1 MSLQHSSEIKRVE
14 VLPSFGEF
22 NNVIKRVVLEIT
34 FTDPELA
41 HPVESKSM
49 MVALL
54 STDDMSNFIDISSVT
69 EAQIIKWTYD
79 FHGGE
84 DNFVGM
90 VSETHSKELSRRME
104 SYGLQKFDLSTQQI
118 VDTPDEFDDLLF

>member
-54 STDDMSNFIDISSVT
+54 STDDMSNFIELEDKYGLMYNIRDSKLAIEKAVEFLRKEGIAKAT
-69 EAQIIKWTYD
+69 KRGEREACEGIIKV
-79 FHGGE
+79 GE
-84 DNFVGM
+84 
-90 VSETHSKELSRRME
+90 TSRTRID
-104 SYGLQKFDLSTQQI
+104 KRNH
-118 VDTPDEFDDLLF
+118 